1 MFNPKEN
8 LLDQQLAESGLEM
21 QFFKDL
27 ITGGAHSRNKTAK
40 KNEKATRKYNE
51 KIAKLTNKHNDKL
64 DAADEANYYAMRNF
78 QHESNLRN
86 WQRGKEIQAFQYAAQ
101 MQQYQKSQ
109 AIGNAQLGLNAEAQA
124 QAFDDEKATIE
135 EAFIQQQFQH
145 EASMS
150 DLKEAYTQGMFDK
163 RDQQTQ
169 LLGIKSQKR
178 FGMESIQNELNQQVK
193 QTALQKESA
202 MVESLAAAGTTQLRQ
217 AGKSKGKAL
226 QANMSAL
233 QRGLMALNTEMS
245 GRRLSA
251 SIQMAEL
258 QTDASLQEMSV
269 GINLER
275 IDNSIANAEAGAEA
289 NLKVMR
295 ANMESKI
302 NQSERNLK
310 QISLERSFADLNTRA
325 GMMIK
330 PARLPYDPKPRL
342 SPERVFVDRMEAIP
356 GFTPKAQQENLWAA
370 GFNTVAGVVGTVAAG
385 VSAVNAVNQAGGLG
399 NMVSNLFNPKQAA
412 GAGFGMR
419 PGGF

>member
-27 ITGGAHSRNKTAK
+27 ITGGAHSRNKAAK
-40 KNEKATRKYNE
+40 KNEKETRKYNE

-64 DAADEANYYAMRNF
+64 DAADKANYYAMRNF

-86 WQRGKEIQAFQYAAQ
+86 WQRGKEIQDFQYAAQ

-109 AIGNAQLGLNAEAQA
+109 AIGNAQLGLNAQAQA

-169 LLGIKSQKR
+169 LLGIKSQKK

-233 QRGLMALNTEMS
+233 QRGLLALDTEMS

-275 IDNSIANAEAGAEA
+275 IDNSIANAEASAEA
-289 NLKVMR
+289 NLRVMR

-310 QISLERSFADLNTRA
+310 QISLERAFADLNTRA

-356 GFTPKAQQENLWAA
+356 GFVPKAQQENLWAA
-370 GFNTVAGVVGTVAAG
+370 GFNTITGAVGTVAGVASAG
-385 VSAVNAVNQAGGLG
+385 AAVKQAGGLG
-399 NMVSNLFNPKQAA
+399 KIVSNLF
-412 GAGFGMR
+412 
-419 PGGF
+419 